1 MNKAL
6 LAPFSEEE
14 VKKTLFQ
21 TVEACLRVLNGEAS
35 VREFNHT
42 YTTLIPKIKNPVEV
56 LDFRRQLQTNLK
68 GFYRSAFLR
77 IRARLSPVGLFLIM
91 FWWIRKVVDR
101 VRRGW
106 QRFKLN
112 MSKAYNRVEWIS
124 FRRMMISLGF
134 KERWLIWWWIVFRR
148 FLLLF

>member
-1 MNKAL
+1 MFVLQHVPCKVTPQMNKAL

-91 FWWIRKVVDR
+91 FW
-101 VRRGW
+101 
-106 QRFKLN
+106 
-112 MSKAYNRVEWIS
+112 
-124 FRRMMISLGF
+124 
-134 KERWLIWWWIVFRR
+134 
-148 FLLLF
+148 

>member
-1 MNKAL
+1 MLIRRQKILIEKIQKEDGQWTTNEQDQLMFVLQHVPCKVTPQMNEAL

-77 IRARLSPVGLFLIM
+77 IRARLSRVGLFLIM
-91 FWWIRKVVDR
+91 FW
-101 VRRGW
+101 
-106 QRFKLN
+106 
-112 MSKAYNRVEWIS
+112 
-124 FRRMMISLGF
+124 
-134 KERWLIWWWIVFRR
+134 
-148 FLLLF
+148 